1 MFVCLCAH
9 AFGGHINISDNCDY
23 ISNNVV
29 FCCVFSFAA
38 GFVGLFAV
46 VVIVQTFYN
55 ALFNQQHSYNCLYT
69 YILIYKCMFY
79 ILIHKLSEC
88 FVSNEGPNSYFIHLH
103 SFMPLSVTILNY
115 LTIHKLRIVNNV

>member
-1 MFVCLCAH
+1 
-9 AFGGHINISDNCDY
+9 
-23 ISNNVV
+23 
-29 FCCVFSFAA
+29 
-38 GFVGLFAV
+38 
-46 VVIVQTFYN
+46 
-55 ALFNQQHSYNCLYT
+55 
-69 YILIYKCMFY
+69 MFY

>member
-46 VVIVQTFYN
+46 IVIVFVIVQTFYN

-69 YILIYKCMFY
+69 YILYLY
-79 ILIHKLSEC
+79 ISVC
-88 FVSNEGPNSYFIHLH
+88 FIF
-103 SFMPLSVTILNY
+103 
-115 LTIHKLRIVNNV
+115 